1 MNINRNF
8 NYGSVRQNIVRQ
20 SSNDKNTPEKTNST
34 AKREEPQSVKKNEI
48 KTAKSEPLLDELNI
62 ISANNQVK
70 IKTFNTVQPK
80 QESSVRQEVELKEET
95 LKNKTENEQT
105 SDDKMAATTFSGS
118 SSFWGTVWDIVSQF
132 LPKMLGAIV
141 TIMTPGTIG
150 GATTGCT
157 NELENYKG
165 TGRYYEDLGYGN
177 GLPTITVTPDG
188 NHIGGL

>member
-34 AKREEPQSVKKNEI
+34 EKREEPQSVQKNEI

-132 LPKMLGAIV
+132 LPKMLGAV
-141 TIMTPGTIG
+141 VAVMTPMT
-150 GATTGCT
+150 
-157 NELENYKG
+157 LG
-165 TGRYYEDLGYGN
+165 TGDTIARPTIRTKDYGPN
-177 GLPTITVTPDG
+177 TLPTIEVTPNG
-188 NHIGGL
+188 NNSYDYDIEIRRGNI

>member
-34 AKREEPQSVKKNEI
+34 EKREEPQSVQKNEI

-105 SDDKMAATTFSGS
+105 SDDKMAATTFSES

-132 LPKMLGAIV
+132 LPKMLGTIV
-141 TIMTPGTIG
+141 AVMTPMT
-150 GATTGCT
+150 
-157 NELENYKG
+157 LG
-165 TGRYYEDLGYGN
+165 TGDTINNRPTIRSKDYGPN
-177 GLPTITVTPDG
+177 TLPTIDVTPNG
-188 NHIGGL
+188 NNSYGYDIEIGNI